1 MKNVPKGMT
10 IKFNIVNLTK
20 KHSLFD
26 LGMKPYVF
34 SMNRYEKRKV
44 GWVRE
49 GMKVVYDENE
59 KLRR

>member
-1 MKNVPKGMT
+1 MT